1 MIQYFLPV
9 LMAMIQLV
17 TLTVIGFI
25 LRKKK
30 AFPRAFFAQTSTF
43 LINIVLPV
51 YYFVRV
57 SRSNFADLIA
67 GAVFPFAAA
76 IILLISIV
84 IAVFYLS
91 LFRFRGEYKR
101 LGAALSVF
109 GNVGFMPLFLAE
121 LFPSV
126 IPELDQMF
134 GTTTPSLYIGLYLF
148 VASPALW
155 SLGNYLL
162 IGSVGKV
169 RLRSLI
175 SPPIYGLTA
184 GMLIPLLH
192 LQGFL
197 FNPDL
202 PVLQIMN
209 ALDRLASSFFPLTLI
224 CLGANIAGI
233 SFNNQVE
240 RPMMIKMTLH
250 VSVFRFL
257 ILPGMFFIL
266 YFTILRPFHIQPIYA
281 WVFFLQM
288 TVPTAT
294 GFSTL
299 AAKHGVHEEIVS
311 FTILFNYL
319 LYIFILPGF
328 LLLFLALP
336 GILN

>member
-1 MIQYFLPV
+1 MIQYFVPV

-17 TLTVIGFI
+17 TLAAAGFI
-25 LRKKK
+25 LRKKD
-30 AFPRAFFAQTSTF
+30 AFPQAFFTQTSRF

-57 SRSNFADLIA
+57 SRSNFADLLA
-67 GAVFPFAAA
+67 GAVFPFAAV
-76 IILLISIV
+76 IILLLSIG
-84 IAVFYLS
+84 IAVVYLS
-91 LFRFRGEYKR
+91 IFRFHGEHKR
-101 LGAALSVF
+101 LGMALSVF

-126 IPELDQMF
+126 IPELDAMF

-148 VASPALW
+148 VGSPAMW
-155 SLGNYLL
+155 SIGNYLM

-169 RLRSLI
+169 KFKNLI
-175 SPPIYGLTA
+175 SPPIYGLVA
-184 GMLIPLLH
+184 GMLIPILH
-192 LQGFL
+192 LQGIL
-197 FNPDL
+197 YNPDW
-202 PVLQIMN
+202 PFIQIMN
-209 ALDRLASSFFPLTLI
+209 AFDRLAASFFPLTLV
-224 CLGANIAGI
+224 CLGASIAGI

-240 RPMMIKMTLH
+240 RPMMIKMTIH
-250 VSVFRFL
+250 VSIFRFL
-257 ILPGMFFIL
+257 ILPGMFFLL
-266 YFTILRPFHIQPIYA
+266 YFAILRPLNIQPIYA

-294 GFSTL
+294 GFSIL
-299 AAKHGVHEEIVS
+299 AAKHGMHEEIVS

-319 LYIFILPGF
+319 LYIFILPAF